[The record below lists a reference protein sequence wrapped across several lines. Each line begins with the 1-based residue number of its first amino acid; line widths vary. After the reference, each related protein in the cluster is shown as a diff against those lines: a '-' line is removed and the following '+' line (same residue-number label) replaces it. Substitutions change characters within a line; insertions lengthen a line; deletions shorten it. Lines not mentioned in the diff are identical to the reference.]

1 MSPDESADG
10 LGSQSSP
17 IDSSQ
22 TIASLTSSLEEVQSL
37 QKQLEDAVGGLLGD
51 ITSAESE
58 LAELQQEVEQKQREL
73 TRELQRYLD
82 LEDIDTEQLD
92 SFIEKP
98 YTIVPRGENEALVIV
113 PRWIP
118 FNVGWLERQDES
130 YNHFVVN
137 KYVNWISE
145 LPDEIQDSV
154 GISQKFEEAT
164 VTDDVIEFAD
174 EAERDRAWDALGG
187 RDGGLYRRQDDSKI
201 QIKSGKEFEVIAELI
216 ENGNLPFSPNPIDE
230 TEMRA
235 TPADISLRPYQER
248 AWEKFIE
255 TGMIGVYWPPGAGK
269 TFLAL
274 YAGDRIPGQKLVV
287 VPQKTLEEQWT
298 ERINEFCSQP
308 SEWDVRTYQYLTH
321 GDNMAEYNNDDLAF
335 TAFDECVSGDTTIET
350 RTDGLIEFET
360 LAEQED
366 IENGWNNVD
375 DLEVKSYDKDT
386 GEYFWDTVTGFYK
399 SAEKLRTITLANG
412 ETFKTTTS
420 HPHLLIDGDSF
431 RYSYSQNPT
440 IGDYLLKPAPN
451 KTDEITKPDFLSQMP
466 DYQHILHDE
475 KQRYNLTDEE
485 LQPMLD
491 ISDEQYTAF
500 KNDMTQLSFPTIV
513 TIAWRLLKVRPE
525 KAITEHFEL
534 VKITDME
541 IDSKRKPVYDIETES
556 HHFIADGFF
565 THNCHRL
572 PAKTYSKL
580 ATLNTDYRMGL
591 TASPYREEEDT
602 TKYIFALTG
611 FPVGLN
617 WDELVDL
624 GVTQHPDVR
633 VYLHRTQ
640 HQKLQT
646 AKELANDPGKMVF
659 FCDEIEKGKNLANEL
674 DAPFVYGET
683 TDRLEVFRNNR
694 VTVSS
699 RVGDEGMSLP
709 EVSRVVEYSFH
720 GGSRRQELQRAG
732 RVMHNDDENTNGEHI
747 VLMTDEEHEKY
758 GNRLYSLEE
767 KGFNIQYHRHD

>member
-1 MSPDESADG
+1 MPSSESNE
-10 LGSQSSP
+10 SSTE
-17 IDSSQ
+17 D
-22 TIASLTSSLEEVQSL
+22 SLTGSMETVESLTESLTQVQEL
-37 QKQLEDAVGGLLGD
+37 QDQLEDAVGGMLGD
-51 ITSAESE
+51 IETAESE
-58 LAELQQEVEQKQREL
+58 LEELRREVEQEEQEL
-73 TRELQRYLD
+73 QRELQRLVE
-82 LEDIDTEQLD
+82 LEDIDEDALN

-98 YTIVPRGENEALVIV
+98 YTMVPRGENEALIIV

-118 FNVGWLERQDES
+118 FNVGWLERQDQS

-145 LPDEIQDSV
+145 LPEEIQDSV
-154 GISQKFEEAT
+154 GIDKKFEEAT
-164 VTDDVIEFAD
+164 VDDDMIEFAD
-174 EAERDRAWDALGG
+174 EEERDRAWDDLGG
-187 RDGGLYRRQDDSKI
+187 RDGGLYRRQDTDKI

-216 ENGNLPFSPNPIDE
+216 ENGNLPFSPNPVSEDNLRSE
-230 TEMRA
+230 
-235 TPADISLRPYQER
+235 PSDISLRPYQER
-248 AWEKFIE
+248 AWEKFLD

-287 VPQKTLEEQWT
+287 VPQKTLEEQWN
-298 ERINEFCSQP
+298 ERINEVCTHP
-308 SEWDVRTYQYLTH
+308 DEWDVRTYQYLTH
-321 GDNMAEYNNDDLAF
+321 GDNMEEYNDGDLAF
-335 TAFDECVSGDTTIET
+335 TTFDECLSGNTTIET
-350 RTDGLIEFET
+350 KNRGRLSFTELDQKESFEDGWTD
-360 LAEQED
+360 
-366 IENGWNNVD
+366 VD
-375 DLEVKSYDKDT
+375 NLQVKSYNNTT
-386 GEYFWDTVTGFYK
+386 GQYFWDSVSSVYK
-399 SAEKLRTITLANG
+399 NKKYIYDIQLENG
-412 ETFKTTTS
+412 DTFEATEN
-420 HPHLLIDGDSF
+420 HPHLLIDGENFHYTVS
-431 RYSYSQNPT
+431 RNPHV
-440 IGDYLLKPAPN
+440 GDYLLRPN
-451 KTDEITKPDFLSQMP
+451 
-466 DYQHILHDE
+466 
-475 KQRYNLTDEE
+475 
-485 LQPMLD
+485 LD
-491 ISDEQYTAF
+491 TES
-500 KNDMTQLSFPTIV
+500 DMTTTEATSKSMTMDEF
-513 TIAWRLLKVRPE
+513 KHMDFVR
-525 KAITEHFEL
+525 
-534 VKITDME
+534 
-541 IDSKRKPVYDIETES
+541 IDSIEKRDTKEPVYDFETES
-556 HHFIADGFF
+556 HKFLADGYL

-572 PAKTYSKL
+572 PATTYSKL
-580 ATLNTDYRMGL
+580 ATLDTDYRMGL

-617 WDELVDL
+617 WDELVEL

-694 VTVSS
+694 ITVSS

-709 EVSRVVEYSFH
+709 EVSRIVEYSFH

-732 RVMHNDDENTNGEHI
+732 RVMHNDDDDTNGEHI

-767 KGFNIQYHRHD
+767 KGFNIQYQRHD